1 MSKAVTA
8 PRELKI
14 KGQDHML
21 AYITR
26 KEADLLKARGGSGR
40 KTRYGIP
47 SYEDGDGSDGS
58 DGSNGSDSDTG
69 GDAANSEA
77 GTAAA
82 AGGVSGTGAGPTGAG
97 AGDTNET
104 GPTAAD
110 VGISGADM
118 AVADVAPA
126 APAAPTATVNTA
138 PFGTPGFGQAPSALG
153 MGVVGGLAGLGLG
166 VPGLGTVAAGIGAAI
181 DAANLN
187 DQLGMMGL
195 AQNID
200 PQQASINAMS
210 MGAFGRGAA
219 DQFGQTL
226 GFDALAEAPMS
237 AFSPPQGLPDA
248 PPDTANEYT
257 LLNPEL
263 PTGIAPIAT
272 PTIAPYNPAGGYV
285 VVNGNIVPRAS
296 LGLLG

>member
-110 VGISGADM
+110 VGIGGADM

-126 APAAPTATVNTA
+126 APAATVNTA
-138 PFGTPGFGQAPSALG
+138 PFGQAPSALG
-153 MGVVGGLAGLGLG
+153 MGLMGMAASAVTG
-166 VPGLGTVAAGIGAAI
+166 VPGLGALGTAIGTGL
-181 DAANLN
+181 DVGNLN
-187 DQLGMMGL
+187 EQLGMMGL
-195 AQNID
+195 D
-200 PQQASINAMS
+200 PTAVSYDQALANAMS
-210 MGAFGRGAA
+210 LGAMGKSAT
-219 DQFGQTL
+219 DQFGQAL

-237 AFSPPQGLPDA
+237 AFSTPDLSA
-248 PPDTANEYT
+248 PPSFDTASEYA
-257 LLNPEL
+257 LLNEQL
-263 PTGIAPIAT
+263 PTGAAPIAT

>member
-126 APAAPTATVNTA
+126 APAATVNTA
-138 PFGTPGFGQAPSALG
+138 PFGQAPSALG
-153 MGVVGGLAGLGLG
+153 MGLMGMAASAVTG
-166 VPGLGTVAAGIGAAI
+166 VPGLGALGTAIGTGL
-181 DAANLN
+181 DVGNLN
-187 DQLGMMGL
+187 EQLGMMGL
-195 AQNID
+195 D
-200 PQQASINAMS
+200 PTAVSYDQALANAMS
-210 MGAFGRGAA
+210 LGAMGKSAT
-219 DQFGQTL
+219 DQFGQAL

-237 AFSPPQGLPDA
+237 AFSTPDLSA
-248 PPDTANEYT
+248 PPSFDTASEYA
-257 LLNPEL
+257 LLNEQL
-263 PTGIAPIAT
+263 PTGAAPIAT

>member
-1 MSKAVTA
+1 
-8 PRELKI
+8 
-14 KGQDHML
+14 
-21 AYITR
+21 
-26 KEADLLKARGGSGR
+26 
-40 KTRYGIP
+40 
-47 SYEDGDGSDGS
+47 
-58 DGSNGSDSDTG
+58 
-69 GDAANSEA
+69 
-77 GTAAA
+77 
-82 AGGVSGTGAGPTGAG
+82 
-97 AGDTNET
+97 
-104 GPTAAD
+104 
-110 VGISGADM
+110 M
-118 AVADVAPA
+118 AVADV

-166 VPGLGTVAAGIGAAI
+166 VPGLGTVASGIGAAI

-200 PQQASINAMS
+200 PQQAAINAMS

-237 AFSPPQGLPDA
+237 AFSAPQGLPDA
-248 PPDTANEYT
+248 PPDTANEYA
-257 LLNPEL
+257 LLNEQL
-263 PTGIAPIAT
+263 PTGLDPLTT
-272 PTIAPYNPAGGYV
+272 PTTSPYNPAGGYV

>member
-1 MSKAVTA
+1 MSKAITA

-26 KEADLLKARGGSGR
+26 KEADMLKARGGSGR

-47 SYEDGDGSDGS
+47 SFEDGDGNGGDGNGG
-58 DGSNGSDSDTG
+58 DSNGNDSSGDNS

-82 AGGVSGTGAGPTGAG
+82 GGGVSGTGAGPTGAG

-110 VGISGADM
+110 VGLGSDIGPE
-118 AVADVAPA
+118 APA
-126 APAAPTATVNTA
+126 QQAPSVTTGP
-138 PFGTPGFGQAPSALG
+138 FGQAPNALG
-153 MGVVGGLAGLGLG
+153 MGLMGSVIGAALG
-166 VPGLGTVAAGIGAAI
+166 VPGLGAIGTAIGANMDV
-181 DAANLN
+181 DALN
-187 DQLGMMGL
+187 AQLGMMGL
-195 AQNID
+195 DPNID
-200 PQQASINAMS
+200 PEQAAMNAMS
-210 MGAFGRGAA
+210 LGALGRSAV

-237 AFSPPQGLPDA
+237 AFSTPNNSFGP
-248 PPDTANEYT
+248 TADVAGDYA
-257 LLNPEL
+257 LLNAEL
-263 PTGIAPIAT
+263 PTGTEPLTT
-272 PTIAPYNPAGGYV
+272 PTIARYNPAGGYV

>member
-1 MSKAVTA
+1 
-8 PRELKI
+8 
-14 KGQDHML
+14 ML

-110 VGISGADM
+110 VGISEADM
-118 AVADVAPA
+118 AVADV

-138 PFGTPGFGQAPSALG
+138 PFGTPGFGQAPSAFG

-187 DQLGMMGL
+187 NQLGMMGL

-200 PQQASINAMS
+200 PQQAAINAMS

-237 AFSPPQGLPDA
+237 AFSAPQGLPDA
-248 PPDTANEYT
+248 PPDTANEYA
-257 LLNPEL
+257 LLNEQL
-263 PTGIAPIAT
+263 PTGAAPIAT

>member
-26 KEADLLKARGGSGR
+26 KEAELLKARGGSGR

-104 GPTAAD
+104 GPSAAD

-126 APAAPTATVNTA
+126 APTATVNTA
-138 PFGTPGFGQAPSALG
+138 PFGQAPSALG
-153 MGVVGGLAGLGLG
+153 MGLMGMAASAVTG
-166 VPGLGTVAAGIGAAI
+166 VPGLGALGTAIGTGL
-181 DAANLN
+181 DVGNLN
-187 DQLGMMGL
+187 EQLGMMGL
-195 AQNID
+195 D
-200 PQQASINAMS
+200 PTAVSYDQALANAMS
-210 MGAFGRGAA
+210 LGAMGKSAT
-219 DQFGQTL
+219 DQFGQAL

-237 AFSPPQGLPDA
+237 AFSTPDLSA
-248 PPDTANEYT
+248 PPSFDTASEYA
-257 LLNPEL
+257 LLNEQL
-263 PTGIAPIAT
+263 PTGAAPIAT

>member
-47 SYEDGDGSDGS
+47 SYEDGDGSDGGNGGAS
-58 DGSNGSDSDTG
+58 SNGSDSDTG

-104 GPTAAD
+104 GPTDAD
-110 VGISGADM
+110 VGISGADLGL
-118 AVADVAPA
+118 ADV

-138 PFGTPGFGQAPSALG
+138 PFGQAPSALG
-153 MGVVGGLAGLGLG
+153 MGLMGMAASAVTG
-166 VPGLGTVAAGIGAAI
+166 VPGLGALGTAIGTGL
-181 DAANLN
+181 DVNNLN
-187 DQLGMMGL
+187 EQLGMMGL
-195 AQNID
+195 D
-200 PQQASINAMS
+200 PTAVNYDQALANAMS
-210 MGAFGRGAA
+210 VGALGKSAA
-219 DQFGQTL
+219 DQFGQAL

-237 AFSPPQGLPDA
+237 AFSTPNPLGDIAASQMESGGSQYDA
-248 PPDTANEYT
+248 
-257 LLNPEL
+257 
-263 PTGIAPIAT
+263 
-272 PTIAPYNPAGGYV
+272 
-285 VVNGNIVPRAS
+285 
-296 LGLLG
+296 GLLGQVDLPSAVGPLQQRQRYQIVNNTLVPIPSGLLG

>member
-40 KTRYGIP
+40 KTRYGIL
-47 SYEDGDGSDGS
+47 SYEDGDGGDGGNGS

-97 AGDTNET
+97 AGDTDES
-104 GPTAAD
+104 GPTNAD
-110 VGISGADM
+110 VGLASDIGPE
-118 AVADVAPA
+118 APA
-126 APAAPTATVNTA
+126 QQAPSVTTGP
-138 PFGTPGFGQAPSALG
+138 FGQAPNAF
-153 MGVVGGLAGLGLG
+153 GLGLMGSIASAVTG
-166 VPGLGTVAAGIGAAI
+166 VPGLGAIGTAIGATMDV
-181 DAANLN
+181 DALN
-187 DQLGMMGL
+187 AQLGMLGL
-195 AQNID
+195 DPNIS
-200 PQQASINAMS
+200 PTQAIANAMS
-210 MGAFGRGAA
+210 LGAIGKSAV

-226 GFDALAEAPMS
+226 GFDAMAEAPMS
-237 AFSPPQGLPDA
+237 AFST
-248 PPDTANEYT
+248 PDTSFGPAADIAGDYA
-257 LLNPEL
+257 LLNEQL
-263 PTGIAPIAT
+263 PTGLDPIAT

>member
-126 APAAPTATVNTA
+126 APAATTATVNTA
-138 PFGTPGFGQAPSALG
+138 PFGQAPSALG
-153 MGVVGGLAGLGLG
+153 MGVIGGLAGLGLG
-166 VPGLGTVAAGIGAAI
+166 VPGLGTAMAGLGAVM
-181 DAANLN
+181 DTQNLN
-187 DQLGMMGL
+187 AQLGMMGL
-195 AQNID
+195 DPNID
-200 PQQASINAMS
+200 PEQAAVNAMS
-210 MGAFGRGAA
+210 MGGFGRSAV
-219 DQFGQTL
+219 DQFNQTL

-237 AFSPPQGLPDA
+237 AFST
-248 PPDTANEYT
+248 PDTSFGPSADVSGDYA
-257 LLNPEL
+257 LLNEQL
-263 PTGIAPIAT
+263 PTGLDPLAT
-272 PTIAPYNPAGGYV
+272 PTTSPYNPAGGYV